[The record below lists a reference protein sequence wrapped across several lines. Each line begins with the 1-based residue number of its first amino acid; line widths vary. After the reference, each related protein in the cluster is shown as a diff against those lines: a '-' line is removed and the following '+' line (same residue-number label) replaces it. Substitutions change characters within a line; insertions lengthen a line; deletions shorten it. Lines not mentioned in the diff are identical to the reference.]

1 MVDSYDN
8 PLYRNKPSTRVHAA
22 PGGASSICFGDDT
35 PTAPPTAYVPASP
48 SAPSTAPSSS
58 RPSPTPAA
66 GQHGVANDATSQAKT
81 SVRVHQPPGGRSSI
95 HFG

>member
-35 PTAPPTAYVPASP
+35 PPPAAQAPAIP

-66 GQHGVANDATSQAKT
+66 GQHGVANDGMNQAKT
-81 SVRVHQPPGGRSSI
+81 SVRVHQPPGV

>member
-8 PLYRNKPSTRVHAA
+8 PMYRNKPSTRVHAA
-22 PGGASSICFGDDT
+22 PGGASSICFGDDVPSPSPAVRSPGVST
-35 PTAPPTAYVPASP
+35 ASSPAPPSASP
-48 SAPSTAPSSS
+48 SP
-58 RPSPTPAA
+58 RPPA
-66 GQHGVANDATSQAKT
+66 GNHGVSQDCSASKT